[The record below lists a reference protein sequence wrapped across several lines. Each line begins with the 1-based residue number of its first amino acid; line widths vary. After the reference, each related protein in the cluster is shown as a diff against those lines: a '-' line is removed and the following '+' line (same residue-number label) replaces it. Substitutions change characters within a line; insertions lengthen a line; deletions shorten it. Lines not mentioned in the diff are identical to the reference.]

1 MRPALLLIGHTY
13 AALENRKK
21 IQALALHFDLVCV
34 TSTFEERLI
43 LGRSATDFDN
53 DSDEAVR
60 SYQLVRLRR
69 RGATDTTFTYAG
81 LADVMRMRRFDVV
94 LVENEPWAL
103 VCWQARFWKSLLQPH
118 ALFGEFT
125 WENVERPGWKG
136 LALAPVYRAMSATTD
151 FIISGNQA
159 ASQLVQ
165 KCGAKADAVC
175 VAPQLGVDLSNH
187 QPASSQERIALR
199 HANGIPSGAFVVGYC
214 GRLTNEKG
222 LHELVAAC
230 DQIGTVH
237 LALLGSGALE
247 PWLREQAL
255 SRPWLH
261 LLPPRP
267 HGEIPAF
274 LRCLDVFVLASK
286 PVRTMKH
293 CWEEQFGHVLIEA
306 MACGVA
312 TLGSSSGAIP
322 EVLGD
327 ASAVFPWG
335 DAKALEARIRAVMGG
350 AGLAARQLERTRAVY
365 THEAVAA
372 QWARFLQGRLVAQRG
387 MTGGMA
393 EAGQP

>member
-1 MRPALLLIGHTY
+1 MKPALLLIGHTY

-53 DSDEAVR
+53 DSDEAAR
-60 SYQLVRLRR
+60 GYQLVRLRR
-69 RGATDTTFTYAG
+69 RGTVETTFTYAG
-81 LADVMRMRRFDVV
+81 LAQVMRARRFDVV

-103 VCWQARFWKSLLQPH
+103 VCWQARFWKSVLQPQ

-136 LALAPVYRAMSATTD
+136 LVLAPVYRAMTATTD
-151 FIISGNQA
+151 FIIAGNEA
-159 ASQLVQ
+159 ASQLVR
-165 KCGAKADAVC
+165 KRGAKADAVC

-187 QPASSQERIALR
+187 QPASSQERTALR
-199 HANGIPSGAFVVGYC
+199 KVNKIPSDAFVVGYC
-214 GRLTNEKG
+214 GRLTHEKG
-222 LHELVAAC
+222 LHELVEAC
-230 DQIGTVH
+230 DKIGTAH
-237 LALLGSGALE
+237 LVLLGSGVLE
-247 PWLREQAL
+247 PWLREQART
-255 SRPWLH
+255 RPWMQ

-322 EVLGD
+322 EVLGE
-327 ASAVFPWG
+327 ATAVFPWG
-335 DAKALEARIRAVMGG
+335 DAKALEGRIREAMGG
-350 AGLAARQLERTRAVY
+350 TGLAARQLERTRAVY

-372 QWARFLQGRLVAQRG
+372 QWAAFVRGRLVEQRG
-387 MTGGMA
+387 MTGSMT
-393 EAGQP
+393 EAGQS

>member
-1 MRPALLLIGHTY
+1 MRSSLLLIGHTY

-21 IQALALHFDLVCV
+21 IQALAQHFDLVCV

-43 LGRSATDFDN
+43 LGRRTTDFDN
-53 DSDEAVR
+53 DSDEPAR
-60 SYQLVRLRR
+60 GYQLVRLQR
-69 RGATDTTFTYAG
+69 RGTSDTTFTYAG
-81 LADVMRMRRFDVV
+81 LAGVMRARRFDVV

-103 VCWQARFWKSLLQPH
+103 VCWQARFWKSVLQPQ

-136 LALAPVYRAMSATTD
+136 LVLAPIYRAMTASTD
-151 FIISGNQA
+151 FIIAGNEA
-159 ASQLVQ
+159 AAKLVQ
-165 KCGAKADAVC
+165 KRGAKVDAVC

-187 QPASSQERIALR
+187 LPALPQERAALR
-199 HANGIPSGAFVVGYC
+199 QACGIPSDAFVVGYC
-214 GRLTNEKG
+214 GRLAHEKG
-222 LHELVAAC
+222 LHELVEAC
-230 DQIGTVH
+230 GEVGTLH
-237 LALLGSGALE
+237 LALLGSGVLE
-247 PWLREQAL
+247 PWLREQART
-255 SRPWLH
+255 RPWMQ

-327 ASAVFPWG
+327 ANAVFPWG
-335 DAKALEARIRAVMGG
+335 DAQA
-350 AGLAARQLERTRAVY
+350 LAARLRQVRDDSPLAQRQLEHTRTRY
-365 THEAVAA
+365 THDAVAA
-372 QWARFLQGRLVAQRG
+372 RWAGFIQQRLA
-387 MTGGMA
+387 A
-393 EAGQP
+393 